1 MKIKLTNNE
10 SFTVE
15 RGEVSVDVMELKN
28 ASGKIPQV
36 SGNAAASVT
45 IDPYKLYDF
54 GTLSQSMT
62 IVFNTSAEV
71 TGYTK
76 EYIIRFVAGSGCS
89 ITLSNGV
96 LYSGGIITTYTSGR
110 TYEID
115 IVNNCAVVAEFY

>member
-71 TGYTK
+71 TGYAK
-76 EYIIRFVAGSGCS
+76 EYIIRFVAGSGCNV
-89 ITLSNGV
+89 TLPNGV
-96 LYSGGIITTYTSGR
+96 LYSGGITPTYTSGR